1 MFETILIILI
11 AFAFIP
17 DYFIGNMYVLWMYCL
32 WYHHFFNTLTYSQ
45 VLCVILCMC
54 SIVYWM
60 SFYFMYLCVFS
71 IVVIKKTEENL
82 GYMCFLYYCY
92 SLSVLLCVFIFNL
105 VKFNISTSLFVSGK
119 WFLVNVFDF
128 EITEVQPLKMSYCK
142 II

>member
-1 MFETILIILI
+1 MFESLLIILI

-17 DYFIGNMYVLWMYCL
+17 DYFIGNMYVLEMYCL
-32 WYHHFFNTLTYSQ
+32 YYHHLFNTLTYSQ
-45 VLCVILCMC
+45 VLCVILCMR

-71 IVVIKKTEENL
+71 IFVIKKTEENL

-92 SLSVLLCVFIFNL
+92 SLFVLLCVFIFNL
-105 VKFNISTSLFVSGK
+105 VKFNISTILFVSGK
-119 WFLVNVFDF
+119 WFLVNVFNF
-128 EITEVQPLKMSYCK
+128 EITEVQLLKMTSYK